1 MAKRKKPSRAI
12 KIDNELRQGLEQQR
26 ERFRQKFGRDPGPHD
41 PVFFDPDA
49 DEPRPMDPAH
59 VQGQIIAA
67 MQAAG
72 IELATIH
79 AYKRTGLLVTAE
91 NAKHLSAQDRE
102 DWRLALEEYR
112 ALEER
117 RN

>member
-1 MAKRKKPSRAI
+1 MAKRKKTSRAI
-12 KIDNELRQGLEQQR
+12 PIDDELRQGLEEQL
-26 ERFRQKFGRDPGPHD
+26 ERFRQKFGRGARPPD

-49 DEPRPMDPAH
+49 DEPRPMDPARL
-59 VQGQIIAA
+59 QAQIIGA

-72 IELATIH
+72 IEPAKIH

-91 NAKHLSAQDRE
+91 NATRLSAQDRE